1 MTGWFEEY
9 CAANT
14 HTAFTADGWP
24 VAESVPRK
32 IADALGAALAPYD
45 PPADLIEHAAAQ
57 IYAASEFGRFEE
69 RPGNLLASARRSE
82 KELAE
87 FQKLTAKL
95 ADLIDGM
102 HGPAVTA
109 LSREGLIA
117 RDLLE
122 PLQRAHEASSPARA
136 RLEGLPQKNPGA
148 KPRVE
153 PVEVT
158 QASAAAFEQIT
169 GKRPTRIADEEGE
182 YGDWIETLR
191 VVFAALGIK
200 ASAKK
205 QAQEFRTR
213 IGKKQAD

>member
-1 MTGWFEEY
+1 MKKVGPVTGWFEEY

-122 PLQRAHEASSPARA
+122 PLQRAHERVNALRAPGWKVCHKRIRALNRVSSRSRSRRRAPPRLSRSQVRGRRGSLTKKVNTGIGSKPCAWCSRHLASRPV
-136 RLEGLPQKNPGA
+136 QKSRRRNSE
-148 KPRVE
+148 RE
-153 PVEVT
+153 
-158 QASAAAFEQIT
+158 
-169 GKRPTRIADEEGE
+169 
-182 YGDWIETLR
+182 
-191 VVFAALGIK
+191 
-200 ASAKK
+200 
-205 QAQEFRTR
+205 
-213 IGKKQAD
+213 